1 MHVPGRRHFLKNAA
15 ILAPVLTLLPT
26 SLSAITSSRLRIGVI
41 GAGPWGRQY
50 LQWALQHRQLDV
62 RAICESNTAVL
73 QAVKPL
79 LNGTAYT
86 QPDVCND
93 YQQLLS
99 RKDLDAVIIAT
110 PWDQHYTIAKAALLA
125 GKHVAC
131 GPVMGVTVQEH
142 EDIIR
147 TSERTNRQY
156 FTLDEH
162 NYRPDLMAVSNMAEQ
177 GLFGKLETIH
187 AGAYYQTLTPA
198 HTTNPLPYPVF
209 PAAAIAGI
217 LGMHK
222 GNQYQS
228 LQVLPQQTEY
238 VVSRLHP
245 KTAQQRIYLM
255 RAQLDLICL
264 TTAQQQTVYLQ
275 SHTGTAQP
283 LSTGFRLKGSNG
295 HWMDVA
301 RAIHIQGQSP
311 EDFMWEPVKPYLEQY
326 DAPQW
331 NESRNAYKQA
341 PVPDGCAHALNDF
354 VQLLQQ
360 QSYRSVYDAATNSV
374 IGTLAAISK
383 ANGGAPVAVPGFSA
397 GKKNLA

>member
-1 MHVPGRRHFLKNAA
+1 MHVSGRRHFLKNAA

-26 SLSAITSSRLRIGVI
+26 SLSAITSTRLRIGFI

-50 LQWALQHRQLDV
+50 LHWALQHRQLDV
-62 RAICESNTAVL
+62 RAVCESNTAAL
-73 QAVKPL
+73 QACKPL

-86 QPDVCND
+86 PDACND
-93 YQQLLS
+93 YQELLS
-99 RKDLDAVIIAT
+99 RKDLDAVIIAA
-110 PWDQHYTIAKAALLA
+110 PWDQHYTIAKAALMA

-131 GPVMGVTVQEH
+131 GPVMGTTVEEH

-162 NYRPDLMAVSNMAEQ
+162 SYRPDLMAISNMAEK
-177 GLFGKLETIH
+177 GLFGTPESIH
-187 AGAYYQTLTPA
+187 AGAHYQTLTPA

-217 LGMHK
+217 LGMRK
-222 GNQYQS
+222 GNKYVS
-228 LQVLPQQTEY
+228 LQVQPQQTEY
-238 VVSRLHP
+238 VINKLHP
-245 KTAQQRIYLM
+245 KTGQQRMYIM

-275 SHTGTAQP
+275 SHAGETQP
-283 LSTGFRLKGSNG
+283 LSTGFRVKGSNG

-301 RAIHIQGQSP
+301 RAIHIKGQSP
-311 EDFMWEPVKPYLEQY
+311 ENFMWEPVKPYLEQY
-326 DAPQW
+326 DDPQW
-331 NESRNAYKQA
+331 NESSKVYKQTR
-341 PVPDGCAHALNDF
+341 VPDGCAYALNDF

-360 QSYRSVYDAATNSV
+360 QTYRSVYNAATNSV

-383 ANGGAPVAVPGFSA
+383 ANGGAPVTVPGFSA
-397 GKKNLA
+397 GKKDLV